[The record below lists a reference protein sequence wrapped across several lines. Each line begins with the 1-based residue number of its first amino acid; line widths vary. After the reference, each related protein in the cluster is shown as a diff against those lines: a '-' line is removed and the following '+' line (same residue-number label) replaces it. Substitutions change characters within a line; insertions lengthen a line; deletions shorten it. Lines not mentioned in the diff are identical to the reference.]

1 MEINEAKQICWDRL
15 NKGANNVKVNKCRN
29 CSQANKNSM
38 YADYNYNNVLSALV
52 LKEKGW
58 KLRRNEDIYAVD
70 LLGIDPEGNEVE
82 VECKIEW
89 FPSNNFFF
97 EVIDENGHH
106 KDYWTDAKD
115 KQVYFAGVCPKT
127 KTLNLYDITEFRK
140 LNNQNQK
147 FGLVDSRHGT
157 TGFLIGRTEPY
168 AFKKAR
174 YDLGV

>member
-1 MEINEAKQICWDRL
+1 MTTQELKQKIWAIL
-15 NKGANNVKVNKCRN
+15 LKANGKETINKCRN

-38 YADYNYNNVLSALV
+38 YEDYNYNNKLV
-52 LKEKGW
+52 AVMLIERGW
-58 KLRRNEDIYAVD
+58 KVKPNEDIYAVD
-70 LLGIDPEGNEVE
+70 LVGTDPEGNEVA
-82 VECKIEW
+82 VECKIEF

-97 EVIDENGHH
+97 EVIDDKGHH

-147 FGLVDSRHGT
+147 FGLVDSHYGT

-174 YDLGV
+174 YDLDI